1 MQPISNNAL
10 YMTGL
15 RKYFGAIL
23 LLLGVVC
30 LVLYKYVAPENG
42 LLIVSMILELAGIII
57 YIRINRKG

>member
-1 MQPISNNAL
+1 
-10 YMTGL
+10 MTGL